1 MRFKAHQQAPK
12 SEHVLVGGH
21 LRCQAPAQKYCP
33 SLMAEAQKP
42 KTFRVATFYAQKLS
56 GRSAR
61 KCFSG
66 QALLPLTTLP
76 KMNVL
81 APPPLT
87 ESQQIS
93 PNRAKNGGSTS

>member
-1 MRFKAHQQAPK
+1 M
-12 SEHVLVGGH
+12 
-21 LRCQAPAQKYCP
+21 P
-33 SLMAEAQKP
+33 SGARNLGPEAQKP

-61 KCFSG
+61 KLFSG

-93 PNRAKNGGSTS
+93 PNRAKNGVGVLNKTHGKLCRSL